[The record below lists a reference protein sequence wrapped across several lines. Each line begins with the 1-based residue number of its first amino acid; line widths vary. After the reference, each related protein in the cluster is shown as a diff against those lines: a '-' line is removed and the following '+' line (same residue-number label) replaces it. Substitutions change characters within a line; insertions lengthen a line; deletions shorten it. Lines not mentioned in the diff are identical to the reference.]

1 MLGQYSK
8 IARTNIRSTKIP
20 VATDHSEEPGYTMP
34 KEFVS
39 VKLNVTFNPK
49 IIILYRDNPGHYGQ
63 TVTWVGDDGSKNGKL
78 ILDFGSYDRK
88 MSAEIHEIK
97 GKEIIFRTHYNYN
110 GNIIYDGTAVIDCK
124 AFLIS

>member
-8 IARTNIRSTKIP
+8 IARTNIRSAKIP
-20 VATDHSEEPGYTMP
+20 VVKDHSEEPGYTMP

-49 IIILYRDNPGHYGQ
+49 IIILYRDNPDHYGQ
-63 TVTWVGDDGSKNGKL
+63 TVAWVGDNGSKNGRL
-78 ILDFGSYDRK
+78 ILDFGSYDKK
-88 MSAEIHEIK
+88 MTAEIHEVK
-97 GKEIIFRTHYNYN
+97 GKEIVFKTHYTYN
-110 GNIIYDGTAVIDCK
+110 GNKIYDGTGIIACK